1 MTYDRKLCIER
12 TIEVKLITIIIWMR
26 IMILLI
32 SPKILL
38 AQSQAHS
45 PAVDSCAEP
54 SALLSVLD
62 RPTISDSVC
71 SVKKNKLLAELGY
84 NYEIETGNE
93 FHRLT
98 TLPQPEIRYG
108 TGHNIELKLF
118 PPNYIYQSKHSVNRT
133 DIFKGYSDA
142 GLGTK
147 YEFGYGEKWGVAADT
162 AITFPSGTNGFS
174 SSSNGTGVTLNGIL
188 AYNVNPDIGIGFQF
202 GLFHL
207 FNPVYSLQETSI
219 NPIVVASDQLNE
231 ITEKLQIYAECYNSI
246 DVMRDSGIA
255 SFIDT
260 GVQYLLSPNVE
271 VDLLAGH
278 NLTDIPYNNTT
289 YFGFGTGIEF

>member
-1 MTYDRKLCIER
+1 M
-12 TIEVKLITIIIWMR
+12 KLITIVIWMQ
-26 IMILLI
+26 ILILFS

-38 AQSQAHS
+38 AQSQAPS
-45 PAVDSCAEP
+45 PCVDSCAGP
-54 SALLSVLD
+54 TALLSVLD

-84 NYEIETGNE
+84 NYEIETGDE
-93 FHRLT
+93 FHTLT

-133 DIFKGYSDA
+133 GIFKGYSDA
-142 GLGTK
+142 GLGIK
-147 YEFGYGEKWGVAADT
+147 YEFGYGEKWGAATDT
-162 AITFPSGTNGFS
+162 AITFPSGTNDF
-174 SSSNGTGVTLNGIL
+174 SSNGTGVTLNSIL
-188 AYNVNPDIGIGFQF
+188 AYNVNADIGIGFQL

-207 FNPVYSLQETSI
+207 FNPVYSLQETSV
-219 NPIVVASDQLNE
+219 NPIVVVSDQLNE
-231 ITEKLQIYAECYNSI
+231 ITEKLQIYAECYNAI
-246 DVMRDSGIA
+246 DIMHDSGIT
-255 SFIDT
+255 SFIDA